1 MGPAARTKY
10 WLMVSITKQNWG
22 SSWIVIPNSDGNQR
36 MLRTSVQ
43 MTGHQF
49 KEYRFIYYLSFC
61 ALVFPSLFIVMH
73 LDYVCTCKTMYIDVY
88 EYVTYGSTFWRAYS
102 LQLTTARF
110 VLCFAWDLAGLRAAT
125 AHHCGQSCAPKSSR
139 SHHVVMLTCQIWGM
153 YSHSH

>member
-73 LDYVCTCKTMYIDVY
+73 LDCLHMQNYVYRCIRICNIWIYFL
-88 EYVTYGSTFWRAYS
+88 EG
-102 LQLTTARF
+102 LQLTTYNCSFCPVFCLGFGRT
-110 VLCFAWDLAGLRAAT
+110 AGCNGPSLWAELRSEKQPIPP
-125 AHHCGQSCAPKSSR
+125 CG
-139 SHHVVMLTCQIWGM
+139 HVDMSNLRHV
-153 YSHSH
+153 